1 MYYHQDFDSS
11 IFDMIIK
18 IRPQN
23 LFSVKQADGTISAKR
38 TRKKGAIHKR
48 RQTIL
53 GGEGGL
59 KFRCCKTFEGRS

>member
-23 LFSVKQADGTISAKR
+23 LFSVKQADENISAKR
-38 TRKKGAIHKR
+38 TRKN
-48 RQTIL
+48 
-53 GGEGGL
+53 
-59 KFRCCKTFEGRS
+59 